1 MELDEK
7 YTQYANDVLTNK
19 IVAGNLI
26 KLACNRY
33 LTFLQRDD
41 IEFRTD
47 KVERCINFIQSIKHY
62 KGEFV
67 GQYFILQEWQ
77 KWIIY
82 NVFGLYY
89 KGTNNR
95 VTKNVYI
102 EVSRKNG
109 KSAFASAICLYG
121 LIADGEAGAE
131 IEFIANTRKQARI
144 SFDMAIKFAR
154 TIDRKGKYLQLYRD
168 SIQFP
173 KTDSFLQIL
182 SSDAGTNDGWNS
194 HIFLADEA
202 HSYKDSR
209 MYDVMKSSQG
219 MRRNPLAVVI
229 TTAGFNK
236 FSFCYQLRQTN
247 IAILNNL
254 KEDDTQFSAIYCLD
268 DDDNWQDENV
278 WQKSNPNLNVT
289 VLTQY
294 LKEQI
299 RQAINTPSLEVSVR
313 TKNLNQ
319 WLSTSE
325 IWIQDCY
332 ILYSSQKLKIEDFAG
347 YNCYCGVDLSAVSD
361 LTAVSFLID
370 TDDKYYFFN
379 RYYLPES
386 ALSENSNAE
395 LYKRWQRMGLL
406 TITEGNC
413 TDYDYIT
420 ADLMRINQIVT
431 INSIAYDTWNST
443 QWAIG
448 ATSKGLP
455 LQPFSQA
462 LGNFNR
468 ATKEFERLLL
478 SNKIVIDDNEITRYC
493 FNNVSLKFDH
503 NDNTKPIK
511 TVRQN
516 KIDGVIAMLQAL
528 GIMLQQPQYNN
539 EIFTL

>member
-1 MELDEK
+1 MQLDEK

-47 KVERCINFIQSIKHY
+47 KVERCINFIQSLKHY

-229 TTAGFNK
+229 TTAGFNR

-247 IAILNNL
+247 IEILNNL

-299 RQAINTPSLEVSVR
+299 KQAINTPSLEVSVR

-347 YNCYCGVDLSAVSD
+347 FNCYCGVDLSAVSD

-379 RYYLPES
+379 KYYLPES

-420 ADLMRINQIVT
+420 ADLMRINKLIA

-443 QWAIG
+443 QWAID

-478 SNKIVIDDNEITRYC
+478 SNKVVIDDNEITRYC

-539 EIFTL
+539 EIFTV

>member
-1 MELDEK
+1 MQLDEK

-247 IAILNNL
+247 IEILNNL

-379 RYYLPES
+379 KYYLPES
-386 ALSENSNAE
+386 ALSDNSNAE

-406 TITEGNC
+406 TITEGNV

>member
-1 MELDEK
+1 MQLDEK
-7 YTQYANDVLTNK
+7 YTKYANDVLTNK

-33 LTFLQRDD
+33 LTFLQRND

-247 IAILNNL
+247 IEILNNL

-278 WQKSNPNLNVT
+278 WMKSNPNLNVT

-347 YNCYCGVDLSAVSD
+347 FNCYCGVDLSAVSD

-379 RYYLPES
+379 KYYLPES
-386 ALSENSNAE
+386 ALSDNSNSE

-420 ADLMRINQIVT
+420 ADLMRINKIIA

-443 QWAIG
+443 QWAID

-478 SNKIVIDDNEITRYC
+478 SNKVVIDDNEITRYC

-528 GIMLQQPQYNN
+528 GTMLQQPQYNN
-539 EIFTL
+539 EIFTV

>member
-1 MELDEK
+1 MELDKK
-7 YTQYANDVLTNK
+7 YIQYANDVLTNK
-19 IVAGNLI
+19 IVACNLI

-47 KVERCINFIQSIKHY
+47 KVERCINFIQSLKHY

-247 IAILNNL
+247 IEILNNL

-278 WQKSNPNLNVT
+278 WMKSNPNLNVT

-299 RQAINTPSLEVSVR
+299 KQAINTPSLEVSVR

-347 YNCYCGVDLSAVSD
+347 FNCYCGVDLSAVSD

-379 RYYLPES
+379 KYYLPES
-386 ALSENSNAE
+386 ALSDNSNSE

-420 ADLMRINQIVT
+420 ADLMRINKLIA

-443 QWAIG
+443 QWAID

-478 SNKIVIDDNEITRYC
+478 SNKVVIDDNEITRYC

-528 GIMLQQPQYNN
+528 GTMLQQPQYNN
-539 EIFTL
+539 EIFTV

>member
-247 IAILNNL
+247 IEILNNL

>member
-1 MELDEK
+1 MQLDEK

-67 GQYFILQEWQ
+67 GQYFMLQEWQ

-154 TIDRKGKYLQLYRD
+154 TIDIKGKYLQLYRD

-247 IAILNNL
+247 IEILNNL

-278 WQKSNPNLNVT
+278 WMKSNPNLNVT

-379 RYYLPES
+379 KYYLPES
-386 ALSENSNAE
+386 ALSDNSNAE

-420 ADLMRINQIVT
+420 ADLMRINKIIA

-443 QWAIG
+443 QWAID

-478 SNKIVIDDNEITRYC
+478 SNKVVIDDNEITRYC

-528 GIMLQQPQYNN
+528 GTMLQQPQYNN
-539 EIFTL
+539 EIFTV

>member
-1 MELDEK
+1 MQLDEK

-33 LTFLQRDD
+33 LTFLQRGD

-47 KVERCINFIQSIKHY
+47 KVERCINFIQSLKHY

-247 IAILNNL
+247 IEILNNL

-278 WQKSNPNLNVT
+278 WMKSNPNLNVT

-347 YNCYCGVDLSAVSD
+347 FNCYCGVDLSAVSD

-420 ADLMRINQIVT
+420 ADLMRINKIIA

-443 QWAIG
+443 QWAID

-478 SNKIVIDDNEITRYC
+478 SNKVVIDDNEITRYC

>member
-1 MELDEK
+1 MELDKK

-19 IVAGNLI
+19 IVACNLI

-47 KVERCINFIQSIKHY
+47 KVERCINFIQSLKHY

-247 IAILNNL
+247 IEILNNL

-268 DDDNWQDENV
+268 DGDNWQDENV
-278 WQKSNPNLNVT
+278 WAKSNPNLNVT

-299 RQAINTPSLEVSVR
+299 KQAINTPSLEVSVR

-332 ILYSSQKLKIEDFAG
+332 ILYSTQKLNIEDFAG

-386 ALSENSNAE
+386 ALSDNSNSE

-420 ADLMRINQIVT
+420 ADLMRINKIIA

-443 QWAIG
+443 QWAID

-478 SNKIVIDDNEITRYC
+478 SNKVVIDDNEITRYC

-528 GIMLQQPQYNN
+528 GTMLQQPQYNN
-539 EIFTL
+539 EIFTV

>member
-1 MELDEK
+1 MELDKK

-47 KVERCINFIQSIKHY
+47 KVERCINFIQSLKHY

-247 IAILNNL
+247 IEILNNL

-278 WQKSNPNLNVT
+278 WAKSNPNLNVT

-299 RQAINTPSLEVSVR
+299 KQAINTPSLEVSVR

-420 ADLMRINQIVT
+420 ADLMRINKIIA

-443 QWAIG
+443 QWAID

-478 SNKIVIDDNEITRYC
+478 SNKVVIDDNEITRYC

-528 GIMLQQPQYNN
+528 GTMLQQPQYNN
-539 EIFTL
+539 EIFTV